1 MTCLGKSLK
10 PLKLYLAP
18 KSQLAQ
24 HPAEYL
30 AKLKVATTDTRGN
43 IKAVMHMPYP
53 ADPLVEPEFVG
64 LTFYQVALI
73 KQAELACIGELNS
86 LEFFT
91 DRDIGKP
98 AQTNVNITTDVETY
112 SSFLE
117 KIARAEGEIIDV
129 EPENELGL

>member
-1 MTCLGKSLK
+1 MTCLGKSVK
-10 PLKLYLAP
+10 PLKLYVQPERQMAV
-18 KSQLAQ
+18 

-73 KQAELACIGELNS
+73 KQAELACIGELDS

-98 AQTNVNITTDVETY
+98 AQVNLNVNTTESY
-112 SSFLE
+112 SDFLK
-117 KIARAEGEIIDV
+117 KIALAEGEIIDV